1 MVLQMGTVA
10 AGSGALH
17 RVRAITVGGGPMDRD
32 ALARAERSLGT
43 TILRVF
49 GMSECLGHTSPRPD
63 DPPALRLGT
72 DGIPFPGTELRAVAS
87 YPRGEQACVVPVQDD
102 VVGERVA
109 LLAVSSDGGEIGL
122 DEVTGYLG
130 AGGLSKTKWPEF
142 VFVVEALPKTRVGK
156 LDRTG
161 ARELARSLWAGGHG

>member
-1 MVLQMGTVA
+1 MCVPAMVLQMGTVA

-72 DGIPFPGTELRAVAS
+72 DGIPFPGTELRAVA
-87 YPRGEQACVVPVQDD
+87 PDGTVLGPDETGRAQVRGPS
-102 VVGERVA
+102 
-109 LLAVSSDGGEIGL
+109 LFL
-122 DEVTGYLG
+122 GY
-130 AGGLSKTKWPEF
+130 AAK
-142 VFVVEALPKTRVGK
+142 GK
-156 LDRTG
+156 LEPVSLTADGFFATG
-161 ARELARSLWAGGHG
+161 DLL